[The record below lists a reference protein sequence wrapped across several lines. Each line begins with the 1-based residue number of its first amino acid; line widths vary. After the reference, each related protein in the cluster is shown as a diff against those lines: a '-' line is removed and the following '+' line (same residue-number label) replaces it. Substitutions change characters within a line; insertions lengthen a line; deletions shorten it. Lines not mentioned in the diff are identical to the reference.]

1 MALTATHID
10 HRQWMSPMRYGTL
23 TLLAFWVVFTQS
35 AFALAE
41 LDLIVLSSPQER
53 HMSRDLFVFQ

>member
-10 HRQWMSPMRYGTL
+10 HRPWMPPMRYGTL

-35 AFALAE
+35 ALAE